1 MLSIVELGWKTTRIQ
16 DDPTIIHRECKEMK
30 LGLKKGLAVGL
41 AVTAITTTLAACGG
55 GGGQAAETSGGAE
68 ENVLTIAELE
78 QKAREEG
85 SVVSVG
91 MPDSWANWK
100 DTWEDLQSKYGL
112 AHSDT
117 DMSSAEEIA
126 KFEAEKDKPTAD
138 IGDVGIAFGPVALEK
153 GVTQPYKTSYWDEI
167 PDWAK
172 DEDGHWVVGYQ
183 GSIALFTNSN
193 LVSEAPKSWEDLKTG
208 DYKIIV
214 GDVTKAAQAQMAV
227 LAAAIAHGGDE
238 SNIEPGIAYFEELA
252 KNGRLSN
259 AEASLA
265 NMEKGEVEVTLLW
278 DFNAL
283 NYKDMLGAGQYD
295 VAIPSEGSVVS
306 GYATIINKYAPHPNA
321 AKLTR
326 EYILSDEG
334 QINLAKG
341 YARPIR
347 ASVELPGDVAA
358 KLLPADAYANV
369 KPVGDYKVWEETAK
383 TLPQLWQE
391 RVLIHMS

>member
-1 MLSIVELGWKTTRIQ
+1 MKYWLKKELA
-16 DDPTIIHRECKEMK
+16 
-30 LGLKKGLAVGL
+30 LGLVLSLFVL
-41 AVTAITTTLAACGG
+41 MLAACGG
-55 GGGQAAETSGGAE
+55 TDSKEATTSGDTSANPAAEEISVAD
-68 ENVLTIAELE
+68 LE
-78 QKAREEG
+78 AKAKEEG

-100 DTWEDLQSKYGL
+100 DTWEDLKSKYSL
-112 AHSDT
+112 THTDT

-138 IGDVGIAFGPVALEK
+138 IGDVGIAFGPVAVDK
-153 GVTQPYKTSYWDEI
+153 GVTQAYKTSYWDEI

-172 DEDGHWVVGYQ
+172 DNEGHWIVGYQ
-183 GSIALFTNSN
+183 GSISIFTNTQ
-193 LVSEAPKSWEDLKTG
+193 LVQSAPQSWEDLKNG

-227 LAAAIAHGGDE
+227 LAAAMAYGGDE

-252 KNGRLSN
+252 KKGRLSN

-265 NMEKGEVEVTLLW
+265 NIEKGEVQVTLLW

-283 NYKDMLGAGQYD
+283 NYRDQLGAD
-295 VAIPSEGSVVS
+295 KFSVAIPKEGSVVS

-321 AKLTR
+321 AKLAR
-326 EYILSDEG
+326 EHILSDEG

-347 ASVELPGDVAA
+347 DSVQLPEEVAA
-358 KLLPADAYANV
+358 KLLPAEAYTNV
-369 KPVGDYKVWEETAK
+369 KPVNDYKVWEETAK

-391 RVLIHMS
+391 RVLVHMN